1 MDETDRLNLRKML
14 ASNSDVKDNTS
25 KIRELQ
31 HSDAI
36 RADVETMLKLKKEYA
51 RLALSN
57 PQQFDAICTSR
68 CSFLFNNYTD
78 IFNKLKKDEIDLG
91 ILSKLLVVLKLI
103 ETGKL
108 DQHEGS
114 YEVGKLLKQ
123 IYVDSALRKSEH
135 LDKKYAKINSNSKS
149 VNNSNCDEKILP
161 APKKISWEQYKKNHI
176 LPEKKTVK

>member
-135 LDKKYAKINSNSKS
+135 LDKKYEKVNAATANANAKKGGTH
-149 VNNSNCDEKILP
+149 LP
-161 APKKISWEQYKKNHI
+161 PPKKISWEQYKNKHV
-176 LPEKKTVK
+176 LPAPAKE

>member
-36 RADVETMLKLKKEYA
+36 HADVETMLKLKKEYA

-68 CSFLFNNYTD
+68 CAFLFNNYTD

-91 ILSKLLVVLKLI
+91 ILSRLLVVLKLI
-103 ETGKL
+103 EIGKL

-123 IYVDSALRKSEH
+123 IYVDSALRKAEH
-135 LDKKYAKINSNSKS
+135 LDKKYAPKHKAAHAPA
-149 VNNSNCDEKILP
+149 L
-161 APKKISWEQYKKNHI
+161 APKNISWSQYKKTTATTTTA
-176 LPEKKTVK
+176 TVAAANN

>member
-25 KIRELQ
+25 KIRELK

-57 PQQFDAICTSR
+57 PDQFDAICTSR
-68 CSFLFNNYTD
+68 CAFLFNNYTD

-91 ILSKLLVVLKLI
+91 ILSKLLIVLKLI
-103 ETGKL
+103 GKL

-123 IYVDSALRKSEH
+123 IYVDSALRKAEN
-135 LDKKYAKINSNSKS
+135 LDKKH
-149 VNNSNCDEKILP
+149 
-161 APKKISWEQYKKNHI
+161 APKPKVHTAASAAAPKNISWVQYKKNN
-176 LPEKKTVK
+176 PNN

>member
-1 MDETDRLNLRKML
+1 MDDTDRLNLRNIL
-14 ASNSDVKDNTS
+14 ATSSDAKDNTRR
-25 KIRELQ
+25 IRELQ

-36 RADVETMLKLKKEYA
+36 RADAETMLKLKKEYA

-91 ILSKLLVVLKLI
+91 ILSKLLTVLKLV

-114 YEVGKLLKQ
+114 FEVGKLLKQ
-123 IYVDSALRKSEH
+123 IYVDSALRKAEH
-135 LDKKYAKINSNSKS
+135 LDKKFSKHAAAAAAAASS
-149 VNNSNCDEKILP
+149 VVA
-161 APKKISWEQYKKNHI
+161 APKKISWSQYKETRPN
-176 LPEKKTVK
+176 ETRQ

>member
-135 LDKKYAKINSNSKS
+135 LDKKYEKVNAKSSG
-149 VNNSNCDEKILP
+149 VTHLP
-161 APKKISWEQYKKNHI
+161 PPKKISWEHYKKTHV
-176 LPEKKTVK
+176 LPEKLENK

>member
-1 MDETDRLNLRKML
+1 MDDADRLNLRNIL
-14 ASNSDVKDNTS
+14 ANSTDAKDNTS

-36 RADVETMLKLKKEYA
+36 RADVETMLKLKKEYG

-78 IFNKLKKDEIDLG
+78 IFNRLKKDEIDLG
-91 ILSKLLVVLKLI
+91 ILSKLLAVLKLV

-114 YEVGKLLKQ
+114 FEVGKLLKQ
-123 IYVDSALRKSEH
+123 IYVDSALRKAEH
-135 LDKKYAKINSNSKS
+135 LDKKFSKHS
-149 VNNSNCDEKILP
+149 GATKSAVV
-161 APKKISWEQYKKNHI
+161 APKNVSWAQYKKTH
-176 LPEKKTVK
+176 PGEPHPQQ

>member
-1 MDETDRLNLRKML
+1 ML

-36 RADVETMLKLKKEYA
+36 RSDVETMLKLKKEYA

-78 IFNKLKKDEIDLG
+78 IFNKMKKDEIDLG

-135 LDKKYAKINSNSKS
+135 LDKKYEKVNAKSSGGTH
-149 VNNSNCDEKILP
+149 LP
-161 APKKISWEQYKKNHI
+161 PPKKISWEHYKKTHV
-176 LPEKKTVK
+176 LPEKLENK

>member
-78 IFNKLKKDEIDLG
+78 IFNKLKKDEMDLG

-103 ETGKL
+103 ETGRL

-135 LDKKYAKINSNSKS
+135 LDKKYAKVNAKS
-149 VNNSNCDEKILP
+149 AKPSDSSGTHLP
-161 APKKISWEQYKKNHI
+161 PPKKISWEQYKKNHVI
-176 LPEKKTVK
+176 PEKLENK

>member
-135 LDKKYAKINSNSKS
+135 LDKKYAK
-149 VNNSNCDEKILP
+149 VNASGTHHLP
-161 APKKISWEQYKKNHI
+161 PPKKISWEQYKKNHV
-176 LPEKKTVK
+176 LAEKLENK

>member
-1 MDETDRLNLRKML
+1 MDDTDRLNLRKML
-14 ASNSDVKDNTS
+14 ASNSDVKDNTI

-36 RADVETMLKLKKEYA
+36 RADVETMLKIKKEYA

-91 ILSKLLVVLKLI
+91 ILSKLLFVLKLI

-123 IYVDSALRKSEH
+123 IYVDSALRKAEH
-135 LDKKYAKINSNSKS
+135 LDKKHEKHENREKKSK
-149 VNNSNCDEKILP
+149 NPKNLP
-161 APKKISWEQYKKNHI
+161 PPKNISWDQYKKTHLN
-176 LPEKKTVK
+176 EEGSESNQ